1 MQTQQYYFLL
11 LDLLLLA
18 APFLM
23 NLYFRNLAIKSFIFN
38 FLKTYS
44 IVGIAITL
52 FVSLLV
58 SRGDLTF
65 NSKFLTGTLVTGMP
79 IEVVLFLFAAPFA
92 SIALYEFITTQFKDK
107 RIALDNSIFYM
118 LAFTYAVLTVVFSN
132 FTLTGNIFLLMTV
145 LMLAASYFKKNN
157 VFLTKNFFVYSLFSL
172 IAFILI
178 AIVLTASPFI
188 THAKSAVTGFNIG
201 AIPFESF
208 FLSFFILSTFLT
220 VYYLFKNR
228 NI

>member
-23 NLYFRNLAIKSFIFN
+23 NLYFRNLAIKSNIFN

-92 SIALYEFITTQFKDK
+92 SIALYEFITTRFKEK
-107 RIALDNSIFYM
+107 RIALDNTFFYM
-118 LAFTYAVLTVVFSN
+118 LAFTYATLTVIFSN
-132 FTLTGNIFLLMTV
+132 YPLTANVFLLMTV
-145 LMLAASYFKKNN
+145 LMFAVSYFKKNN

-172 IAFILI
+172 IAFILV
-178 AIVLTASPFI
+178 ALVLTSSPFI
-188 THAKSAVTGFNIG
+188 THTTGAVTGFYLG
-201 AIPFESF
+201 SIPFEEF
-208 FLSFFILSTFLT
+208 FFSFFISSVFLT
-220 VYYLFKNR
+220 VYYLFKKKD
-228 NI
+228 I